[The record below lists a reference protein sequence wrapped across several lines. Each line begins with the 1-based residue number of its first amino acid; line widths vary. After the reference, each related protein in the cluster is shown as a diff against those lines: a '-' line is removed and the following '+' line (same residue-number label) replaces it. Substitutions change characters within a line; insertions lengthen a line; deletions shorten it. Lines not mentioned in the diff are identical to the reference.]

1 MDNIHIP
8 ADPNPSKSP
17 GASDNTFDKGAQQD
31 FPWWLLVLIAMIAW
45 TVWTTITRQ
54 NYREAFLFIIVGIE
68 TTIIVSLVSYAIALI
83 LGLTTALAQVSGNSI
98 FRNFGKVYIEV
109 VRGIPMLV
117 LIFFIALVGVPAAV
131 DILNEFGDW
140 LTENGFIF
148 VGEYFFKINNNNIPM
163 AGRAVV
169 ALSVTYG
176 AYLSEIFRAGIQSV
190 PAGQT
195 EAGKAIGMSYFQ
207 IMRLNI
213 LPQAIRNVLPALG
226 NDFVSMV
233 KDSSLVS
240 VLAVRDIT
248 QMSRLYAGRSF
259 RFRESYLTLS
269 MVYLTLTV
277 TISWL
282 LQKLEKRLKH
292 QS

>member
-1 MDNIHIP
+1 MDKIPMRIDEVKPAATRP
-8 ADPNPSKSP
+8 ADGGRSERSE
-17 GASDNTFDKGAQQD
+17 
-31 FPWWLLVLIAMIAW
+31 FPWWVVALILMIAW
-45 TVWTTITRQ
+45 TAWITITRAS
-54 NYREAFLFIIVGIE
+54 YRDAFLFMIAGIG
-68 TTIIVSLVSYAIALI
+68 TTIVVSLVSYAIALI
-83 LGLTTALAQVSGNSI
+83 LGLITALMQISGGV
-98 FRNFGKVYIEV
+98 FWKNFAKVYIEV

-117 LIFFIALVGVPAAV
+117 LIFFIALVGVPA
-131 DILNEFGDW
+131 
-140 LTENGFIF
+140 F
-148 VGEYFFKINNNNIPM
+148 VELINTLGKSLMSVGVGALGKPLVGLNNNAIPM
-163 AGRAVV
+163 GVRAVV

-176 AYLSEIFRAGIQSV
+176 AYISEIFRAGIQSISK
-190 PAGQT
+190 GQM
-195 EAGKAIGMSYFQ
+195 EAGKALGMSYFQ
-207 IMRLNI
+207 TMRLVI

-277 TISWL
+277 TLSWA
-282 LQKLEKRLKH
+282 LQRMEKSLKR
-292 QS
+292 QD